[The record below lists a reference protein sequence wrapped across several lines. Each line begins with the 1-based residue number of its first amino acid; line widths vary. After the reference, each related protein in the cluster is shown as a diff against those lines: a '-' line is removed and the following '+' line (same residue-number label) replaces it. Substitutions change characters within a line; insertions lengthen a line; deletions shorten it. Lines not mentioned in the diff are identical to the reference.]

1 MNQASQYIQAH
12 SSNQNNAQNN
22 YQGSFEDKTEKFLKS
37 LENTLIKQ
45 NNNFLFSF
53 QNILTNVIR
62 KENKTHNEEIK
73 QIIIQTIKSQL
84 KNSNNTSEE
93 SKEASEKSNLTFT
106 FGQKMKKEPLDSK
119 RKKNVVKKVE
129 NAKIEGNEGP
139 LNTNKNSEEMDD
151 KFDQTIRS
159 KLTSGIKYP
168 NYGKSYATFI
178 ETKPYNFYYLGNK
191 CNFVYTKK
199 KFN

>member
-1 MNQASQYIQAH
+1 MNQASQSIQAH
-12 SSNQNNAQNN
+12 SSNKNNAPNN
-22 YQGSFEDKTEKFLKS
+22 NQESFEDKTEKFLKS

-62 KENKTHNEEIK
+62 KENKTHNEEIN
-73 QIIIQTIKSQL
+73 QIITQTIKSQL

-119 RKKNVVKKVE
+119 RKK
-129 NAKIEGNEGP
+129 
-139 LNTNKNSEEMDD
+139 
-151 KFDQTIRS
+151 
-159 KLTSGIKYP
+159 
-168 NYGKSYATFI
+168 
-178 ETKPYNFYYLGNK
+178 K
-191 CNFVYTKK
+191 CC
-199 KFN
+199 

>member
-12 SSNQNNAQNN
+12 SSNQNNAPNN

-45 NNNFLFSF
+45 NNNFLVSF
-53 QNILTNVIR
+53 QNILINVIR
-62 KENKTHNEEIK
+62 KENKAHNEEIK
-73 QIIIQTIKSQL
+73 KIITQTIKSQL

-119 RKKNVVKKVE
+119 RKK
-129 NAKIEGNEGP
+129 
-139 LNTNKNSEEMDD
+139 
-151 KFDQTIRS
+151 
-159 KLTSGIKYP
+159 
-168 NYGKSYATFI
+168 
-178 ETKPYNFYYLGNK
+178 K
-191 CNFVYTKK
+191 CC
-199 KFN
+199 

>member
-1 MNQASQYIQAH
+1 MNQASQSIQAH
-12 SSNQNNAQNN
+12 SSNQNNAPNN
-22 YQGSFEDKTEKFLKS
+22 NQGSFEDKTEKFLKS
-37 LENTLIKQ
+37 LENTLTKQ
-45 NNNFLFSF
+45 NNNFLLSF

-119 RKKNVVKKVE
+119 RKK
-129 NAKIEGNEGP
+129 
-139 LNTNKNSEEMDD
+139 
-151 KFDQTIRS
+151 
-159 KLTSGIKYP
+159 
-168 NYGKSYATFI
+168 
-178 ETKPYNFYYLGNK
+178 K
-191 CNFVYTKK
+191 CC
-199 KFN
+199 

>member
-1 MNQASQYIQAH
+1 MNQALQSIQAH
-12 SSNQNNAQNN
+12 SSNQNNAPNN

-45 NNNFLFSF
+45 NNNFLLSF

-62 KENKTHNEEIK
+62 KENKAHNEEIK
-73 QIIIQTIKSQL
+73 KIITQTIKSQL

-119 RKKNVVKKVE
+119 RKK
-129 NAKIEGNEGP
+129 
-139 LNTNKNSEEMDD
+139 
-151 KFDQTIRS
+151 
-159 KLTSGIKYP
+159 
-168 NYGKSYATFI
+168 
-178 ETKPYNFYYLGNK
+178 K
-191 CNFVYTKK
+191 CC
-199 KFN
+199 

>member
-1 MNQASQYIQAH
+1 M
-12 SSNQNNAQNN
+12 
-22 YQGSFEDKTEKFLKS
+22 GKKW
-37 LENTLIKQ
+37 
-45 NNNFLFSF
+45 
-53 QNILTNVIR
+53 R
-62 KENKTHNEEIK
+62 R
-73 QIIIQTIKSQL
+73 
-84 KNSNNTSEE
+84 
-93 SKEASEKSNLTFT
+93 NLWIAK
-106 FGQKMKKEPLDSK
+106 G
-119 RKKNVVKKVE
+119 KKNVVKKVE

-139 LNTNKNSEEMDD
+139 LNTKKNSKEMDD
-151 KFDQTIRS
+151 KFEQTIRS

>member
-1 MNQASQYIQAH
+1 MNQASQSIQAH
-12 SSNQNNAQNN
+12 SSNKNNAPNN
-22 YQGSFEDKTEKFLKS
+22 NQESFEDKTEKFLKS

-62 KENKTHNEEIK
+62 KENKAHNEEIK
-73 QIIIQTIKSQL
+73 KIITQTIKSQL

-93 SKEASEKSNLTFT
+93 SKELSEKSSLTFT
-106 FGQKMKKEPLDSK
+106 FGKKIKKEPLDSK

>member
-1 MNQASQYIQAH
+1 MNQASQSIQAH
-12 SSNQNNAQNN
+12 SSNQNNAPNN

-37 LENTLIKQ
+37 LENTLTKQ
-45 NNNFLFSF
+45 NNNFLLSF

-119 RKKNVVKKVE
+119 RKK
-129 NAKIEGNEGP
+129 
-139 LNTNKNSEEMDD
+139 
-151 KFDQTIRS
+151 
-159 KLTSGIKYP
+159 
-168 NYGKSYATFI
+168 
-178 ETKPYNFYYLGNK
+178 K
-191 CNFVYTKK
+191 CC
-199 KFN
+199 

>member
-37 LENTLIKQ
+37 LENTLTKQ
-45 NNNFLFSF
+45 NNNFLLSF
-53 QNILTNVIR
+53 QNILINVIR
-62 KENKTHNEEIK
+62 KENKAHNEEIK
-73 QIIIQTIKSQL
+73 KIITQTIKSQL

-119 RKKNVVKKVE
+119 RKK
-129 NAKIEGNEGP
+129 
-139 LNTNKNSEEMDD
+139 
-151 KFDQTIRS
+151 
-159 KLTSGIKYP
+159 
-168 NYGKSYATFI
+168 
-178 ETKPYNFYYLGNK
+178 K
-191 CNFVYTKK
+191 CC
-199 KFN
+199 

>member
-1 MNQASQYIQAH
+1 MNQASQSIQAH
-12 SSNQNNAQNN
+12 SSNQNNALNN

-45 NNNFLFSF
+45 NNNFLLSF

-119 RKKNVVKKVE
+119 RKK
-129 NAKIEGNEGP
+129 
-139 LNTNKNSEEMDD
+139 
-151 KFDQTIRS
+151 
-159 KLTSGIKYP
+159 
-168 NYGKSYATFI
+168 
-178 ETKPYNFYYLGNK
+178 K
-191 CNFVYTKK
+191 CC
-199 KFN
+199 

>member
-12 SSNQNNAQNN
+12 SSNQNNAPNN

-45 NNNFLFSF
+45 NNNFLLSF

-62 KENKTHNEEIK
+62 KENKTHNEEIN
-73 QIIIQTIKSQL
+73 QIITQTIKSQL

-119 RKKNVVKKVE
+119 RKK
-129 NAKIEGNEGP
+129 
-139 LNTNKNSEEMDD
+139 
-151 KFDQTIRS
+151 
-159 KLTSGIKYP
+159 
-168 NYGKSYATFI
+168 
-178 ETKPYNFYYLGNK
+178 K
-191 CNFVYTKK
+191 CC
-199 KFN
+199 

>member
-1 MNQASQYIQAH
+1 MNQASQSIQAH
-12 SSNQNNAQNN
+12 SSNKNNAPNN
-22 YQGSFEDKTEKFLKS
+22 NQESFEDKTEKFLKS

-119 RKKNVVKKVE
+119 RKK
-129 NAKIEGNEGP
+129 
-139 LNTNKNSEEMDD
+139 
-151 KFDQTIRS
+151 
-159 KLTSGIKYP
+159 
-168 NYGKSYATFI
+168 
-178 ETKPYNFYYLGNK
+178 K
-191 CNFVYTKK
+191 CC
-199 KFN
+199 

>member
-1 MNQASQYIQAH
+1 MNQASQSIQAH
-12 SSNQNNAQNN
+12 SSNKNNAPNN
-22 YQGSFEDKTEKFLKS
+22 NQESFEDKTEKFLKS

-45 NNNFLFSF
+45 NNNFLLSF

-119 RKKNVVKKVE
+119 RKK
-129 NAKIEGNEGP
+129 
-139 LNTNKNSEEMDD
+139 
-151 KFDQTIRS
+151 
-159 KLTSGIKYP
+159 
-168 NYGKSYATFI
+168 
-178 ETKPYNFYYLGNK
+178 K
-191 CNFVYTKK
+191 CC
-199 KFN
+199 

>member
-12 SSNQNNAQNN
+12 SSNQNNAKNN

-37 LENTLIKQ
+37 LENTLTKQ
-45 NNNFLFSF
+45 NNNFLLSF

-119 RKKNVVKKVE
+119 RKK
-129 NAKIEGNEGP
+129 
-139 LNTNKNSEEMDD
+139 
-151 KFDQTIRS
+151 
-159 KLTSGIKYP
+159 
-168 NYGKSYATFI
+168 
-178 ETKPYNFYYLGNK
+178 K
-191 CNFVYTKK
+191 CC
-199 KFN
+199 

>member
-1 MNQASQYIQAH
+1 MNQASQSIQAH
-12 SSNQNNAQNN
+12 SSNKNNAPNN
-22 YQGSFEDKTEKFLKS
+22 NQEPFEDKTEKFLKS

-45 NNNFLFSF
+45 NNNFLLSF

-119 RKKNVVKKVE
+119 RKK
-129 NAKIEGNEGP
+129 
-139 LNTNKNSEEMDD
+139 
-151 KFDQTIRS
+151 
-159 KLTSGIKYP
+159 
-168 NYGKSYATFI
+168 
-178 ETKPYNFYYLGNK
+178 K
-191 CNFVYTKK
+191 CC
-199 KFN
+199 

>member
-1 MNQASQYIQAH
+1 MNQASQSIQAH
-12 SSNQNNAQNN
+12 SSNKNNAPNN
-22 YQGSFEDKTEKFLKS
+22 NQESFEDKTEKFLKS
-37 LENTLIKQ
+37 LENTLTKQ
-45 NNNFLFSF
+45 NNNFLLSF

-119 RKKNVVKKVE
+119 RKK
-129 NAKIEGNEGP
+129 
-139 LNTNKNSEEMDD
+139 
-151 KFDQTIRS
+151 
-159 KLTSGIKYP
+159 
-168 NYGKSYATFI
+168 
-178 ETKPYNFYYLGNK
+178 K
-191 CNFVYTKK
+191 CC
-199 KFN
+199 

>member
-12 SSNQNNAQNN
+12 SSNQNNAPNN
-22 YQGSFEDKTEKFLKS
+22 NQGSFEDKTEKFLKS

-45 NNNFLFSF
+45 NNNFLLSF

-119 RKKNVVKKVE
+119 RKK
-129 NAKIEGNEGP
+129 
-139 LNTNKNSEEMDD
+139 
-151 KFDQTIRS
+151 
-159 KLTSGIKYP
+159 
-168 NYGKSYATFI
+168 
-178 ETKPYNFYYLGNK
+178 K
-191 CNFVYTKK
+191 CC
-199 KFN
+199 

>member
-12 SSNQNNAQNN
+12 SSNQNNAPNN

-37 LENTLIKQ
+37 LENTLTKQ
-45 NNNFLFSF
+45 NNNFLLSF

-119 RKKNVVKKVE
+119 RKK
-129 NAKIEGNEGP
+129 
-139 LNTNKNSEEMDD
+139 
-151 KFDQTIRS
+151 
-159 KLTSGIKYP
+159 
-168 NYGKSYATFI
+168 
-178 ETKPYNFYYLGNK
+178 K
-191 CNFVYTKK
+191 CC
-199 KFN
+199 